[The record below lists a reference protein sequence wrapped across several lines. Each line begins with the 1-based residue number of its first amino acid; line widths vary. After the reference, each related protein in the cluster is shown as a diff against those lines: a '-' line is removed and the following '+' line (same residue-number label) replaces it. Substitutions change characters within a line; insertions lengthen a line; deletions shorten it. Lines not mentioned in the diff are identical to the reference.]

1 MKELESL
8 LKKYAEGTITQE
20 EQSQLEQLTHRD
32 RVVSAAGQ
40 QAVAIHRRRV
50 VRIGT
55 VASIAVVLA
64 VGATFLFRPNVQ
76 EADHEAVL
84 MAKTDTRSTIS
95 TVEEPQMQEEVQTPV
110 SQQKQP
116 VLTTID
122 VAEVPP
128 AEQKVMVETVVS
140 AELQD
145 EVMPAVVISS
155 DPVVACNTQCS
166 PDSVIND
173 IWKFLKV

>member
-64 VGATFLFRPNVQ
+64 VGATFLFRPSVQ
-76 EADHEAVL
+76 EAKNEAVL
-84 MAKTDTRSTIS
+84 VAETDVQSVQPIAIPS
-95 TVEEPQMQEEVQTPV
+95 VQEEVQTPV
-110 SQQKQP
+110 SRPKQP
-116 VLTTID
+116 VLTTMD
-122 VAEVPP
+122 VAEVTP
-128 AEQKVMVETVVS
+128 AEQQVMVEKVVLT
-140 AELQD
+140 ELQD

>member
-64 VGATFLFRPNVQ
+64 VGATFLFRPSVQ
-76 EADHEAVL
+76 DAKNEAVL
-84 MAKTDTRSTIS
+84 VAETDVHSVQPIAIPS
-95 TVEEPQMQEEVQTPV
+95 VQEEVQTPV
-110 SQQKQP
+110 SRPKQP
-116 VLTTID
+116 VLTTMD
-122 VAEVPP
+122 VAEVTP
-128 AEQKVMVETVVS
+128 AEQQVMVEKVVS

>member
-76 EADHEAVL
+76 EAKNEAVL
-84 MAKTDTRSTIS
+84 VAETDVQSVQPTATPS
-95 TVEEPQMQEEVQTPV
+95 VQEEVQTPV
-110 SQQKQP
+110 SRPQQP
-116 VLTTID
+116 VLITTD
-122 VAEVPP
+122 VAEVTP
-128 AEQKVMVETVVS
+128 AEQQVMVEKVVS